1 MLTHTIIAG
10 MLPTDGIKLQAAL
23 DKASAEGHVLLST
36 TSCAIN
42 ENEAYFIAT
51 MGLPVA
57 EPAKATRSGI
67 GMTDGGSRPR
77 TPINVDA
84 SPAAQSKNPGESA

>member
-1 MLTHTIIAG
+1 MLTHTLISG

-23 DKASAEGHVLLST
+23 DQASAEGHVLLST

-51 MGLPVA
+51 LGKPVA
-57 EPAKATRSGI
+57 EPAKAERRGI
-67 GMTDGGSRPR
+67 GMGGGGPNTRSQ
-77 TPINVDA
+77 NVDA
-84 SPAAQSKNPGESA
+84 STASQSKNPGEGA

>member
-1 MLTHTIIAG
+1 MLNHTIISG
-10 MLPTDGIKLQAAL
+10 MLPTDGIALQAAL

-51 MGLPVA
+51 LGKPVA
-57 EPAKATRSGI
+57 EPAKAERRGI
-67 GMTDGGSRPR
+67 GMGGGGPTQRPQ
-77 TPINVDA
+77 NVDA

>member
-1 MLTHTIIAG
+1 MLTHTIISG

-23 DKASAEGHVLLST
+23 DQASAEGHVLLST

-51 MGLPVA
+51 FGKPVA
-57 EPAKATRSGI
+57 EPAKAERRGI
-67 GMTDGGSRPR
+67 GMGGGGPRQR
-77 TPINVDA
+77 TPDVDA
-84 SPAAQSKNPGESA
+84 STTAQSQNPEKSA